1 MYKLLYKRSLELKR
15 ERAKYVKVGI
25 FLFTVYAVFV
35 SPKIFI
41 SQTLLELANR
51 SREAREAGG
60 SGLQQSS

>member
-15 ERAKYVKVGI
+15 ERTKYVKVGI
-25 FLFTVYAVFV
+25 FLFTVYAVFA

-41 SQTLLELANR
+41 SQTLLELA
-51 SREAREAGG
+51 REAGG